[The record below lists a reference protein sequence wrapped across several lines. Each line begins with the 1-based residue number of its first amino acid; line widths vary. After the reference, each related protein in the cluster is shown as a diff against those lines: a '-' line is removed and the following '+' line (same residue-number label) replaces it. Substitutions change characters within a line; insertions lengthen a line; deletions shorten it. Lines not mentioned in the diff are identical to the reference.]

1 MALSPNDHDL
11 AVARPW
17 SPSARSGK
25 ALLLVL
31 LPALLL
37 LEWTAGN
44 AFSLYL
50 FYLVPVS
57 LAAWTFGYRAG
68 FAIAAV
74 SAAYCIFVALAA
86 HPANAPLGLLL
97 WQSVSTLTLFM
108 LFSFVVAHHRSFI
121 DKAVLL
127 ARVDVESGA
136 LSRREFERLLDAEAR
151 RARRYRRPLS
161 LVLVDAGAEGGASR
175 GFAAD
180 VGEALLKNVRECDCV
195 ARIGKRRFA
204 LLLVEC
210 PETEASHVVARTRE
224 LLEHNFERRNVFR
237 FGAVTYG
244 GSSATTPAQLLHLA
258 QAQVSSA
265 RVGAAPG
272 IAQVQ
277 VA

>member
-86 HPANAPLGLLL
+86 HAADVPLGLLL

-136 LSRREFERLLDAEAR
+136 LSRR
-151 RARRYRRPLS
+151 YRRPLS

-195 ARIGKRRFA
+195 ARIGKRKFA

-210 PETEASHVVARTRE
+210 PEAEASQVVARTRE
-224 LLEHNFERRNVFR
+224 ILERKFERRNVFR